1 MLDIGKETTLPA
13 PKCYFSST
21 TLPSYLDPAQQPTKK
36 APFNLLHSAPYYNT
50 LTFLSPTS
58 STLTSTLSGLATR
71 YAKLQLTLLDLLT
84 GDLFN
89 KHIKTGN
96 VLLYSTPLHLSTSSS
111 SATFTLID
119 GILTILCDKASYERA
134 GLQGTSIPDPHARK
148 HGQSKYK
155 TEMNLRLPSMLAGK
169 KGFERLVRAARDVFT
184 GEISWLFYDKSTFG
198 VDAEDD
204 SLGVSSHVENV
215 VPETMDME
223 NVCTPHW
230 PKDMGKKAQDDVME
244 VLEWLTLA
252 AISSPRIQQ
261 ADVVDE
267 IISRYEPPEESSPQ
281 NITKTSFTG
290 FLPTRFVADAFA
302 KAVITSQGEW
312 FAVLVQGF
320 GGNGEQGK
328 KFVVLK
334 TEDGRA
340 SSWDVE
346 G

>member
-1 MLDIGKETTLPA
+1 MNEQD
-13 PKCYFSST
+13 S
-21 TLPSYLDPAQQPTKK
+21 K
-36 APFNLLHSAPYYNT
+36 AH
-50 LTFLSPTS
+50 
-58 STLTSTLSGLATR
+58 
-71 YAKLQLTLLDLLT
+71 
-84 GDLFN
+84 
-89 KHIKTGN
+89 
-96 VLLYSTPLHLSTSSS
+96 
-111 SATFTLID
+111 
-119 GILTILCDKASYERA
+119 
-134 GLQGTSIPDPHARK
+134 PHARK

-155 TEMNLRLPSMLAGK
+155 TEVNLRLPSMLAGK
-169 KGFERLVRAARDVFT
+169 KGFERVVRAARDVFT

-204 SLGVSSHVENV
+204 SLGVNSHVENV

-267 IISRYEPPEESSPQ
+267 IISRYEPPKESSPQ

-290 FLPTRFVADAFA
+290 FLPARFVADAFA

-320 GGNGEQGK
+320 GDNGEQGK